1 MSLREGA
8 PLSAREAELLRYVS
22 IGLRN
27 SEIASHMN
35 ISCYTVRNHLSN
47 IFIKLG
53 ARSRT
58 HAVALMMDRVH
69 DGVLA
74 SVA

>member
-1 MSLREGA
+1 MSLREGS
-8 PLSAREAELLRYVS
+8 PLSPRESELLHYVS

-27 SEIASHMN
+27 SEIADRMN

-58 HAVALMMDRVH
+58 HAVALTMEPTRGGH
-69 DGVLA
+69 LA
-74 SVA
+74 HVA